1 MKHYCKNHP
10 NIQATHYIIKKK
22 PAKGFHGPAKLVTKI
37 WLCEKCYYKSQTDLL
52 SFVEQKKDKKS
63 N

>member
-10 NIQATHYIIKKK
+10 NVQATHYITNEK

-37 WLCEKCYYKSQTDLL
+37 WLCEKCYFKNQKDLSQY
-52 SFVEQKKDKKS
+52 FGKKK
-63 N
+63 